1 MVEGACAMDINSC
14 VKASVEP
21 KGNSMPV
28 VPSLMSSQFEGQSLA
43 IGGTPAAIASTMV
56 PIRTMDIGVPILAMH
71 SARELMG
78 REDQRALTRLLQVF
92 FEQD

>member
-56 PIRTMDIGVPILAMH
+56 PAKPSVLKWVGKSKAKYSCRI
-71 SARELMG
+71 
-78 REDQRALTRLLQVF
+78 
-92 FEQD
+92 